1 VIKWKV
7 VCCFCWIR
15 RSLLIGRIL
24 QYSLDLLNGLACISL
39 LNGLVCISLL
49 NGLHLTAKRFGLHL
63 TVKRF
68 GVHLT
73 VKRLCLHNCLTG
85 QAVCQSAISDPFRL
99 ITYRI
104 RLKRDIQW
112 NVWSVECE
120 TYIKQALKVLIV
132 KQIISFI
139 PISLKSDLSL
149 APRPLPL
156 LSYRGYQISHI
167 LPFTV
172 ISWLSDLF
180 SSEMQAKPFN
190 RSRLYCN
197 IRPFKTN
204 FFSSIN
210 TYVIIKRNI
219 IICTCKSC

>member
-1 VIKWKV
+1 M
-7 VCCFCWIR
+7 
-15 RSLLIGRIL
+15 
-24 QYSLDLLNGLACISL
+24 ACISL

-49 NGLHLTAKRFGLHL
+49 NGLHLTVKRFGLHL

-73 VKRLCLHNCLTG
+73 VKRLCLYNCLTG
-85 QAVCQSAISDPFRL
+85 QAVCQSAVSDPFRL

-139 PISLKSDLSL
+139 PIWLKSDLSL
-149 APRPLPL
+149 APPPL

-172 ISWLSDLF
+172 ISWLSDL
-180 SSEMQAKPFN
+180 SHTS
-190 RSRLYCN
+190 LYCHIVA
-197 IRPFKTN
+197 IRSLTCSHFLMYRGWMSPYNSKGKQLERSDFNKV
-204 FFSSIN
+204 IYIY
-210 TYVIIKRNI
+210 TYIKNESEDKCVIWWFLK
-219 IICTCKSC
+219 

>member
-1 VIKWKV
+1 MYWYQKKKLVLK
-7 VCCFCWIR
+7 
-15 RSLLIGRIL
+15 GRIL

-73 VKRLCLHNCLTG
+73 VKRLCLHNRLTG

-156 LSYRGYQISHI
+156 QSYRGYQISHI

-172 ISWLSDLF
+172 ISWLSDL
-180 SSEMQAKPFN
+180 SHTSLYSHIVAI
-190 RSRLYCN
+190 RSL
-197 IRPFKTN
+197 
-204 FFSSIN
+204 
-210 TYVIIKRNI
+210 TYFPLLSYRGYQISHLFPLTDVSRVDAAI
-219 IICTCKSC
+219 

>member
-1 VIKWKV
+1 MTYV
-7 VCCFCWIR
+7 
-15 RSLLIGRIL
+15 LILEKKLVLKGRIL

-172 ISWLSDLF
+172 ISWLSDL
-180 SSEMQAKPFN
+180 SLVPTYWCIAGGCRHITVKGSN
-190 RSRLYCN
+190 WRDLILIRLYIYIYIKNESEDKC
-197 IRPFKTN
+197 
-204 FFSSIN
+204 
-210 TYVIIKRNI
+210 VIGWFLI
-219 IICTCKSC
+219 